1 MDEDDFFTSKPSDPL
16 TLLVRQDLGPLSVD
30 ELGER
35 IEMLRT
41 EIARVEQHL
50 SDTAQHRNAAD
61 ELFKR

>member
-16 TLLVRQDLGPLSVD
+16 TLLIRQDLGPQSVD
-30 ELGER
+30 ELNER
-35 IEMLRT
+35 IEVLKA

-50 SDTAQHRNAAD
+50 VDTARHRSAAD

>member
-30 ELGER
+30 ELNER
-35 IEMLRT
+35 IEILGQ
-41 EIARVEQHL
+41 EIARVEKHL
-50 SDTAQHRNAAD
+50 ADTARHRNAAD

>member
-30 ELGER
+30 ELNER
-35 IEMLRT
+35 IEILKA

-50 SDTAQHRNAAD
+50 ADTARHRSAAN

>member
-16 TLLVRQDLGPLSVD
+16 TLLVRQDLGPISVE

-35 IEMLRT
+35 IEILKA
-41 EIARVEQHL
+41 EIARVERHL
-50 SDTAQHRNAAD
+50 SATAQHRNAAD

>member
-30 ELGER
+30 ELNER
-35 IEMLRT
+35 IEILRG

-50 SDTAQHRNAAD
+50 VDTARHRSAAD

>member
-16 TLLVRQDLGPLSVD
+16 TLLVRQDLGPFSVD
-30 ELGER
+30 ELSER
-35 IEMLRT
+35 IEILKQ

-50 SDTAQHRNAAD
+50 ADTAQHRNAAD

>member
-16 TLLVRQDLGPLSVD
+16 TLLIRQDLGPMSVD

-35 IEMLRT
+35 MEILRQ

-50 SDTAQHRNAAD
+50 ADTARHRNAAD